1 MHRPGGLPYRGRV
14 GVASE
19 GLEAGQAAL
28 AAGDWPRAVAAFESV
43 LDDDPTLPEALAGL
57 GSALWWT
64 NRVAEA
70 AGLWER
76 AYAGFRRRPDPVEA
90 VLLAV
95 NLSLTYGANFGNP
108 AAASGWA
115 RRCERLAAELDAP
128 PLRGWV
134 LVTKSQVADDPAM
147 AQSLIR
153 EAQQIA
159 LECGDRDLELCALA
173 ALGAALIDEGHVGEG
188 APLLDEAMA
197 GSLGGEFESLDT
209 MVFTSCV
216 VVQAC
221 YRCADFARVVQWV
234 HALRGFI
241 DRYGNPYVNAVCRAH
256 YGAVLVATGDWA
268 RAEAELGVA
277 IDLAEGALPSVQAE
291 ASSYLADLRLA
302 RGSPEEALRLLAGF
316 EDQAVVGPVLAEAHL
331 AMGDAERAAAT
342 ADRLLARAG
351 DRHLLAARAREV
363 LGVAHLALGE
373 AEPAAAH
380 ADRLVDIGT
389 ERGCDLILAR
399 GERLLGRALTA
410 SGDPRGAR
418 AHLDAAITGF
428 GGLEMPLEVA
438 RTRTLLAHA
447 LAASDEPA
455 ALDAARLALD
465 TFEGLG
471 ATRDADAAAAWL
483 RDRGVA
489 GGRRGRP
496 GAEVLTRRE
505 REVLALIGEGLSNP
519 EIADRLYL
527 SRRTVEHH
535 VASILSKLGLRNR
548 TEAAAHAL
556 REAGSV
562 RG

>member
-1 MHRPGGLPYRGRV
+1 MGE
-14 GVASE
+14 ASD
-19 GLEAGQAAL
+19 GLETGEAAL
-28 AAGDWPRAVAAFESV
+28 AAGDWHRAVEVFESV
-43 LDDDPTLPEALAGL
+43 LDDDPALPEALAGL

-76 AYAGFRRRPDPVEA
+76 AYAGFRRRPDPVQA

-95 NLSLTYGANFGNP
+95 NLSLTYGANFGNR

-115 RRCERLAAELDAP
+115 ARSERLAAELDVP

-134 LVTKSQVADDPAM
+134 LVTKSQVVDDPAV

-159 LECGDRDLELCALA
+159 FECRDRDLELCALA
-173 ALGAALIDEGHVGEG
+173 ALGAALIDEGRVGDG

-221 YRCADFARVVQWV
+221 YRCADFSRVVQWV

-241 DRYGNPYVNAVCRAH
+241 DRYGHPYVNAVCRAH

-268 RAEAELGVA
+268 RAEAELHVA
-277 IDLAEGALPSVQAE
+277 LDLAEGALPSVQAE

-302 RGSPEEALRLLAGF
+302 QGRPEEALRLLDGF
-316 EDQAVVGPVLAEAHL
+316 EDHPVVGAVLAEAHL
-331 AMGDAERAAAT
+331 TLGDPDRAAAT
-342 ADRLLARAG
+342 ADRLLTEAG

-363 LGVAHLALGE
+363 RGLAHLGRGE
-373 AEPAAAH
+373 TEPAAAH
-380 ADRLVDIGT
+380 ADRLVAIGA
-389 ERGCDLILAR
+389 EHDCDLILAR
-399 GERLLGRALTA
+399 GGRLLGRVSTA
-410 SGDPRGAR
+410 SGDPHGAR
-418 AHLDAAITGF
+418 AHLDGALAGF
-428 GGLEMPLEVA
+428 GRLEMPLEVA
-438 RTRTLLAHA
+438 RTRMLLAEVS
-447 LAASDEPA
+447 AADDEPA
-455 ALDAARLALD
+455 ALDAARRALAA
-465 TFEGLG
+465 FEGLG
-471 ATRDADAAAAWL
+471 AARDADAAAAWL

-489 GGRRGRP
+489 GGRRARP

-505 REVLALIGEGLSNP
+505 REVLDLLGEGLSNP
-519 EIADRLYL
+519 EIAARLYL

-556 REAGSV
+556 RAAESV
-562 RG
+562 RR